1 MAKKIVVRYCSNYHG
16 ETTVPAFLIT
26 TKYEDLKSKRIR
38 FAKDWQ
44 TCLTLL
50 VVYISHLES
59 NFFKK

>member
-1 MAKKIVVRYCSNYHG
+1 MVNQRVAECRSNYHG
-16 ETTVPAFLIT
+16 ETTVPAFLIP

-50 VVYISHLES
+50 VVYISHLEN